1 MENYNTP
8 LSINIFFKLYVN
20 DFAADTM
27 NLSAEETGMLIQIY
41 IFYWRKQ
48 CLAPYR
54 EKDVARML
62 RVPVSRLKKAMA
74 KFSPVVEVNTA
85 GYLDIPGL
93 KGQFAKAKATS
104 KKRQK
109 AANDRWKKEGSL
121 E

>member
-1 MENYNTP
+1 MKDYITP
-8 LSINIFFKLYVN
+8 PVINIFFKLYVN

-74 KFSPVVEVNTA
+74 KFSPVIEVNSA
-85 GYLDIPGL
+85 GYLDISGL
-93 KGQFAKAKATS
+93 KGQFVKAEAIS
-104 KKRQK
+104 KQRQK
-109 AANDRWKKEGSL
+109 AANGRWNKDGNHE
-121 E
+121 